1 MDIDNISSVIN
12 SIFSNLFSSIDNSLY
27 NILDDI
33 TFISSDILNDSYFE
47 KILGTQTN
55 NGIILICNSLIIGF
69 LLYHIINSLLSNISL
84 YNTINHSKFI
94 LRLAFFTIIM
104 NFAPFVCSYILDL
117 FSFIS
122 LAIRNIGEIIFNKNI
137 CFSTLIQEI
146 NSVIYVDS
154 NSINVFSLDGLIKAF
169 ISIGLLNLVF
179 SYSLRY
185 VLIKLLILLSPFA
198 IISLISERT
207 IWFFSSW
214 LKAII
219 SLLFMQI
226 IISLILLL
234 IFSLNLSSQDLFT
247 KILLLGSI
255 YALIRTNT
263 FVREMIGGISSDVN
277 INLRS
282 FLIK

>member
-1 MDIDNISSVIN
+1 
-12 SIFSNLFSSIDNSLY
+12 
-27 NILDDI
+27 
-33 TFISSDILNDSYFE
+33 
-47 KILGTQTN
+47 
-55 NGIILICNSLIIGF
+55 
-69 LLYHIINSLLSNISL
+69 
-84 YNTINHSKFI
+84 
-94 LRLAFFTIIM
+94 M
-104 NFAPFVCSYILDL
+104 NFSPFICSNILDL

-146 NSVIYVDS
+146 NSVISVNS
-154 NSINVFSLDGLIKAF
+154 SSINVFSLDGLIKAF

-198 IISLISERT
+198 IICLISEKT
-207 IWFFSSW
+207 ICFFTSWFR
-214 LKAII
+214 AII

-226 IISLILLL
+226 IIALILLL
-234 IFSLNLSSQDLFT
+234 IFALDLSSQDLFA

-277 INLRS
+277 INLKS
-282 FLIK
+282 MLMK